1 MSNSFCPKEFWNYN
15 YCNNIEVND
24 KNLAG
29 YKIKGKLTEELQ
41 ALYSTYLKSAIHPS
55 LLKVFQKLDEEE
67 EIEKEKEKLLNS
79 PIPKKEPEKKQIIS
93 KKLLEKEE
101 IKSPMNVNKEDEE
114 SDEEEE
120 EIEEKVIK
128 EIIFNSIRIDQNTL
142 KFLFL
147 ILPHTPIVSLKAS
160 SNSLTLKNFN
170 LLIDSL
176 IHKPNNIYSFRF
188 EWNDYLINEE
198 NNNQK
203 MIFSEMNL
211 DQPIPSEINFMKN
224 LKLLFAPD
232 IKDCKLEAISLRGC
246 FLGNQ
251 LMNELLPLLKDNQ
264 NLLVLNL
271 YKNNLSNDCL
281 KNLGEMFLYNRKLK
295 EINLGGNIFNDETI
309 EYLKN
314 YIGIYELNNEEYEK
328 MLKLI
333 EEKNQ
338 ILEANKK
345 INKNVKAKILP
356 KEVPFVDEIK
366 DEVISE
372 EIVKHYKIR
381 NDTIQKIDFMNN
393 PNMTQKS
400 FNNLLYLIDNTTN
413 LILYLDLR
421 KYDKDCV
428 LKMIDI
434 NGPYCNRIYLYK

>member
-1 MSNSFCPKEFWNYN
+1 MSEPFCPESFWNYD
-15 YCNNIEVND
+15 YCNNVEINEKTLVGT
-24 KNLAG
+24 KV
-29 YKIKGKLTEELQ
+29 KGKLIEELQ
-41 ALYSTYLKSAIHPS
+41 NLYSTNLKSAIHPS
-55 LLKVFQKLDEEE
+55 LLKICQQLDEEE
-67 EIEKEKEKLLNS
+67 EIEKEKEKQTINQN
-79 PIPKKEPEKKQIIS
+79 KKEQPDKKQIQ
-93 KKLLEKEE
+93 KKLIEKDE
-101 IKSPMNVNKEDEE
+101 SNFNVNKEDGE
-114 SDEEEE
+114 SLEEEE
-120 EIEEKVIK
+120 EAEEKEIK
-128 EIIFNSIRIDQNTL
+128 EIVFNSIRIDQNTI
-142 KFLFL
+142 KFLFI
-147 ILPHTPIVSLKAS
+147 ILPKTPIVSMKI
-160 SNSLTLKNFN
+160 SNNNLTLKNFN
-170 LLIDSL
+170 LIIDSL
-176 IHKPNNIYSFRF
+176 IHKPNNIYRFRF

-203 MIFSEMNL
+203 MIFNEMNL

-224 LKLLFAPD
+224 LKLLFAPE
-232 IKDCKLEAISLRGC
+232 IKDFKLEAISFRGC

-251 LMNELLPLLKDNQ
+251 LMNELLPLLKTNQ

-281 KNLGEMFLYNRKLK
+281 VNLGEMFLYNRKLQ
-295 EINLGGNIFNDETI
+295 EINLGGNLFNDETI

-314 YIGIYELNNEEYEK
+314 YIGIYELDAAGYEK
-328 MLKLI
+328 ILKLI

-338 ILEANKK
+338 IIEANKK
-345 INKNVKAKILP
+345 VNKNAKTKNLV

-372 EIVKHYKIR
+372 EEVKHYKVR

-400 FNNLLYLIDNTTN
+400 FNDLLYLVDNTTN

-421 KYDKDCV
+421 KYDKNCV

>member
-67 EIEKEKEKLLNS
+67 EIEKEKEKLNS

-120 EIEEKVIK
+120 EIEEKLIK